1 MSKPNEEEKTAI
13 DAAAKTGVIE
23 RSITARH
30 HSKHCRQTM
39 ADIYVLAE
47 IRRHTI
53 HDISAI
59 PNEARRK
66 KQALHKKSRIKQG
79 AADVNGNEAK
89 IALLNTPFSF
99 FDRSLMAKPCQTVEN
114 PWSARKG
121 RISLEL
127 PIVPG
132 GVYSGCG
139 AIESGGKSHF
149 PDQKSFHCSFCVGSL
164 KDFRENRQGG
174 ESLLPRLPA
183 CQNLFN
189 GLSWRCHA
197 ILPPW
202 ACSPPRFR
210 EEPEKTSFAKR
221 VGFFALRPETPRSRS
236 RRRFSSARKKRLRAR
251 KSGAKAR
258 RTVCFQN
265 RALSGFMKPDVSTM
279 SG

>member
-1 MSKPNEEEKTAI
+1 MGA
-13 DAAAKTGVIE
+13 E
-23 RSITARH
+23 RLKA
-30 HSKHCRQTM
+30 
-39 ADIYVLAE
+39 
-47 IRRHTI
+47 
-53 HDISAI
+53 
-59 PNEARRK
+59 
-66 KQALHKKSRIKQG
+66 
-79 AADVNGNEAK
+79 
-89 IALLNTPFSF
+89 
-99 FDRSLMAKPCQTVEN
+99 VEN
-114 PWSARKG
+114 LIFQSKNRFIAVFA
-121 RISLEL
+121 S
-127 PIVPG
+127 
-132 GVYSGCG
+132 
-139 AIESGGKSHF
+139 
-149 PDQKSFHCSFCVGSL
+149 GSL

-279 SG
+279 SGRKRAQASENSSSSSMIHSPTRAPKARASARRSSLTGGVLHHALWRLG